1 MPFTSC
7 RSCRGFLAARLTGSK
22 RRIAQYQ
29 PQFRRTSWNS
39 GNSRHRLAQKE
50 TRCGGRAAG
59 PARIVPYRAPK
70 TLTLP
75 SDGRPCPSLGIESF
89 TSKVFLNKTLKNTYV
104 RISCGLSRSRKAEL
118 HCPSTFGMEGE
129 HLLVEQQMSDLDADW
144 GRDESA
150 PNCSVYEHYVVSTCA
165 VMFDCA
171 QKCSDSS

>member
-1 MPFTSC
+1 VVLPVEIFAANGDVGLIC
-7 RSCRGFLAARLTGSK
+7 LCQPRG
-22 RRIAQYQ
+22 Q
-29 PQFRRTSWNS
+29 P
-39 GNSRHRLAQKE
+39 H
-50 TRCGGRAAG
+50 
-59 PARIVPYRAPK
+59 
-70 TLTLP
+70 
-75 SDGRPCPSLGIESF
+75 
-89 TSKVFLNKTLKNTYV
+89 KNTYV